1 MSSQYLIH
9 HNSTIKEALVKLDI
23 SLGKA
28 LFIVDDNNR
37 VLASISD
44 GDIRRALIK
53 GHSITELAID
63 VAHKTFKF
71 IQQNTT
77 KKEELEQFKANK
89 ITLIPIL
96 NSNMELVKIVD
107 ISKIKAMLPLD
118 AVIMAGG
125 KGARLLPLTKQTPKP
140 LLKVGNK
147 PIIEYNT
154 DRLASYGIRNINIT
168 VNYLGEQIV
177 DYFKDN
183 NKYQIDFNY
192 IKEDRPLG
200 TIGAL
205 KLIKNFNNDY
215 ILLMNSDLL
224 TNADFEDIFNNFL
237 LKEGDALVATIPYK
251 VNIPYG
257 VVETK
262 AGYVTN
268 IKEKPS
274 YTYYSNAGIYIFKK
288 ECLDFVPKDTFFNA
302 TDLIETLLAKNKK
315 IINYPILTYWLDI
328 GKHEDFEKAQ
338 EDIKHIKL

>member
-1 MSSQYLIH
+1 MSSQYLLH
-9 HNSTIKEALVKLDI
+9 HNSTIKEALVQLDKN
-23 SLGKA
+23 LGKS
-28 LFIVDDNNR
+28 LFIVDDTKK
-37 VLASISD
+37 VLASLSD

-53 GHSITELAID
+53 GHSISEPALDI
-63 VAHKTFKF
+63 AHKTFKF

-96 NSNMELVKIVD
+96 NSKMELVKIID
-107 ISKIKAMLPLD
+107 ISQIKAMLPLD

-125 KGARLLPLTKQTPKP
+125 KGTRLLPLTEQTPKP

-183 NKYQIDFNY
+183 NKHQIDFNY

-205 KLIKNFNNDY
+205 KLIENFNNDY

-237 LKEGDALVATIPYK
+237 IKEGDALVATIPYK

-288 ECLDFVPKDTFFNA
+288 ECLDFVPKDTFYNA

-328 GKHEDFEKAQ
+328 GKHDDFDKAQ

>member
-1 MSSQYLIH
+1 MSNQFLIH
-9 HNSTIKEALVKLDI
+9 HNSTIKEALVQLDK
-23 SLGKA
+23 SLGKS
-28 LFIVDDNNR
+28 LFIVDDTNK
-37 VLASISD
+37 VLASLSD

-53 GHSITELAID
+53 GHSITEPAID
-63 VAHKTFKF
+63 IAHKTFKF

-89 ITLIPIL
+89 ITLMPIL
-96 NSNMELVKIVD
+96 NSKMELVKIVD

-125 KGARLLPLTKQTPKP
+125 KGVRLLPLTEQTPKP
-140 LLKVGNK
+140 LLKVRDK

-154 DRLASYGIRNINIT
+154 DRLASYGIRNITIT

-183 NKYQIDFNY
+183 NKHQIDFNY

-200 TIGAL
+200 TIGSL
-205 KLIKNFNNDY
+205 KLIENFNNDY

-237 LKEGDALVATIPYK
+237 IKEGDALVATIPYK

-288 ECLDFVPKDTFFNA
+288 ECLDFVPENEFFNA
-302 TDLIETLLAKNKK
+302 TDLIDVLLKKGKK

>member
-1 MSSQYLIH
+1 MSNQYIIP
-9 HNSTIKEALVKLDI
+9 STATIKEALVKLDL

-28 LFIVDDNNR
+28 LFIVNDSMK

-53 GHSITELAID
+53 GHSITELALD
-63 VAHKTFKF
+63 VAHKNFKF

-96 NSNMELVKIVD
+96 NAHMELVKIID
-107 ISKIKAMLPLD
+107 ISKIKVMLPLD

-125 KGARLLPLTKQTPKP
+125 KGSRLMPLTEHTPKP
-140 LLKVGNK
+140 LLKVGDK
-147 PIIEYNT
+147 AIIKHNT

-168 VNYLGEQIV
+168 LNYLGEQIV
-177 DYFKDN
+177 SFYEKN
-183 NKYQIDFNY
+183 NEHQIKFNY
-192 IKEDRPLG
+192 VTEDKPLG

-205 KLIKNFNNDY
+205 KLIKEFENDY

-237 LKEGDALVATIPYK
+237 LKEGDALIATIPYK

-262 AGYVTN
+262 EGYVTDL
-268 IKEKPS
+268 KEKPS

-288 ECLDFVPKDTFFNA
+288 ECLDFVPDNAFFNA
-302 TDLIETLLAKNKK
+302 TDLIDVLIKKGKK
-315 IINYPILTYWLDI
+315 IINYPILSYWLDI

-338 EDIKHIKL
+338 EDIKHIRL

>member
-1 MSSQYLIH
+1 MSQQYLINH
-9 HNSTIKEALVKLDI
+9 TSTIKEALVQLDI

-28 LFIVDDNNR
+28 LFIVDDANK

-53 GHSITELAID
+53 GHSISELALTI
-63 VAHKTFKF
+63 AHKSFKF

-96 NSNMELVKIVD
+96 NSKMELVRIID
-107 ISKIKAMLPLD
+107 ISQIKAMLPLD

-125 KGARLLPLTKQTPKP
+125 KGARLMPLTQQTPKP
-140 LLKVGNK
+140 LLKVGDK

-154 DRLASYGIRNINIT
+154 DRLASFGIRNINIT
-168 VNYLGEQIV
+168 VNYLGDQIV
-177 DYFKDN
+177 DYFNAHN
-183 NKYQIDFNY
+183 NHQIDFNY
-192 IKEDRPLG
+192 IREDRPLG

-205 KLIKNFNNDY
+205 KLIESFNNDY

-237 LKEGDALVATIPYK
+237 LKEGDALVATVPYK

-288 ECLDFVPKDTFFNA
+288 ECLDFVPQDTFYNA
-302 TDLIETLLAKNKK
+302 TDLIETLLTKKKK

>member
-1 MSSQYLIH
+1 MSDKYLIH
-9 HNSTIKEALVKLDI
+9 HKATIKEALVMLDI

-28 LFIVDDNNR
+28 LFLVEDNK

-53 GHSITELAID
+53 GHSITESAID
-63 VAHKTFKF
+63 IAHKTFKF

-125 KGARLLPLTKQTPKP
+125 KGARLLPLTEQTPKP

-177 DYFKDN
+177 DYFKAN
-183 NKYQIDFNY
+183 NKHQIDFNY
-192 IKEDRPLG
+192 VEEDKPLG

-205 KLIKNFNNDY
+205 KLIENFNNDY

-288 ECLDFVPKDTFFNA
+288 ECLNFVPDNTFFNA
-302 TDLIETLLAKNKK
+302 TDLIETLLAKDKK

>member
-1 MSSQYLIH
+1 MSQQYVIH
-9 HNSTIKEALVKLDI
+9 HKSTIKEALIELDK
-23 SLGKA
+23 SLGKS
-28 LFIVDDNNR
+28 LFIVDDTNK
-37 VLASISD
+37 VLASLSD
-44 GDIRRALIK
+44 GDVRRALIK
-53 GHSITELAID
+53 GHNISEPAINI
-63 VAHKTFKF
+63 AHKNFKF

-77 KKEELEQFKANK
+77 QKEELEQFRVNK

-125 KGARLLPLTKQTPKP
+125 KGLRLLPLTEQTPKP
-140 LLKVGNK
+140 LLKVGDK

-154 DRLASYGIRNINIT
+154 DRLASYGIRTINIT

-177 DYFKDN
+177 DYFKAN
-183 NKYQIDFNY
+183 NKHQLDFNY
-192 IKEDRPLG
+192 IEEDRPLG

-205 KLIKNFNNDY
+205 KLIKKFDNDY

-257 VVETK
+257 VVETQS
-262 AGYVTN
+262 GYVTH

-288 ECLDFVPKDTFFNA
+288 DCLDFVPEDTFFNA
-302 TDLIETLLAKNKK
+302 TDLIETLLEKGKK
-315 IINYPILTYWLDI
+315 IINYPILSYWLDI

>member
-1 MSSQYLIH
+1 MSQQYLI
-9 HNSTIKEALVKLDI
+9 NYKSTIKEALVQLDI

-28 LFIVDDNNR
+28 LFIVDNANK

-53 GHSITELAID
+53 GHSISEPALSI
-63 VAHKTFKF
+63 AHKSFKF

-96 NSNMELVKIVD
+96 NSKMELVKIID
-107 ISKIKAMLPLD
+107 ISQIKAMLPLD

-125 KGARLLPLTKQTPKP
+125 KGARLMPLTEQTPKP
-140 LLKVGNK
+140 LLKVGDK

-154 DRLASYGIRNINIT
+154 DRLASFGIRNINIT

-177 DYFKDN
+177 DYFKIN
-183 NKYQIDFNY
+183 NKHQIDFNY

-205 KLIKNFNNDY
+205 KLIENFNNDY

-288 ECLDFVPKDTFFNA
+288 ECLDFVPEDTFYNA
-302 TDLIETLLAKNKK
+302 TDLIETLLAKKKK

>member
-1 MSSQYLIH
+1 MSHQYLI
-9 HNSTIKEALVKLDI
+9 NDKSTIKEALIELDK

-28 LFIVDDNNR
+28 LFIIDDNNI
-37 VLASISD
+37 VLASLSD

-53 GHSITELAID
+53 GHSISEPAID
-63 VAHKTFKF
+63 VAHKNFKF

-77 KKEELEQFKANK
+77 KKEELEEFKANK

-96 NSNMELVKIVD
+96 NSTKELVKIID
-107 ISKIKAMLPLD
+107 ISQLKAMLPLD

-125 KGARLLPLTKQTPKP
+125 KGMRLLPLTKQTPKP
-140 LLKVGNK
+140 LLKVGDK

-177 DYFKDN
+177 DYFKHH
-183 NKYQIDFNY
+183 NKNQINFNY

-205 KLIKNFNNDY
+205 KLIEHFNNDY

-237 LKEGDALVATIPYK
+237 LNEGDALVATIPYK
-251 VNIPYG
+251 VDIPYG

-288 ECLDFVPKDTFFNA
+288 ECLDLVPENTFFDA
-302 TDLIETLLAKNKK
+302 TDLLEILLEKK
-315 IINYPILTYWLDI
+315 MKILNYPILTYWLDI